1 MTTHPAAPLLHIIWQ
16 DFPHA
21 GATIPAAFLDEWEK
35 IDTTYTVSG
44 LAPSQAELTAAAID
58 ALEHGRNLANDK
70 PLLNLVSRQ
79 VLTGALGIERA
90 VEHHAE
96 QLRRNLIREHA
107 DKLLAALDPA
117 FDAANAT
124 IEKAREQIPGLD
136 LSHTQAVVG
145 VPVEK
150 MTLWGQAND
159 AKRRIETIVSLW
171 GMIGVFTGRLYIQKD
186 MRPLILADITA
197 EQLDELPE
205 PHTADAPI
213 LHGLPLDLG
222 TPEEFHA
229 RCDRVRAEWAHQV
242 RTAREQWRPAAV
254 RIR

>member
-1 MTTHPAAPLLHIIWQ
+1 MPSISATPLLRIIRQ

-21 GATIPAAFLDEWEK
+21 GATIPTAFLKEGQR
-35 IDTTYTVSG
+35 IDTTYTVAG
-44 LAPSQAELTAAAID
+44 LAPTQAELTTAALD
-58 ALEHGRNLANDK
+58 ALEHGRDLASDDA
-70 PLLNLVSRQ
+70 LLDLASRH
-79 VLTGALGIERA
+79 VLTGALGIEEA
-90 VEHHAE
+90 VERHAE
-96 QLRRNLIREHA
+96 QLRRNLICEHA
-107 DKLLAALDPA
+107 DNLLAALDPA

-124 IEKAREQIPGLD
+124 IEKARKQIPGLD
-136 LSHTQAVVG
+136 LSHTHAVTG
-145 VPVEK
+145 VPAEK

-159 AKRRIETIVSLW
+159 AKRCIEKIVTLW
-171 GMIGVFTGRLYIQKD
+171 GMIGTFTGRLYIQQD

-222 TPEEFHA
+222 TPEEFHE
-229 RCDRVRAEWAHQV
+229 RCDRVRAEWADQV
-242 RTAREQWRPAAV
+242 RLAREQWKPAAV